1 VTFAI
6 NIVSIFPSYFDS
18 PLRIS
23 LIGRAIEGGLLEV
36 VLVDPKDFLRE
47 GERVDDYPYGGG
59 PGMIMRAEP
68 LIEAVESIPDSRR
81 GPVVFMSA
89 AGYRFDQARA
99 QKLAEGNALTVVCGR
114 YEGVDQRA
122 VEATGGVELSVA
134 DAVLAG
140 GEAAAL
146 VVIEAVA
153 RLIEG
158 TIGNRESLA
167 EESFSGGLLEYP
179 QYTRPRVVRELEVPA
194 VLLSGDH
201 QAVAKWRRRQ
211 ALVRTAQR
219 RPDLLRRAVRSELVR
234 REELEWIAEEGFDL
248 GELGLTRGDATD
260 EDEGGRG
267 SEEGSSGR

>member
-1 VTFAI
+1 
-6 NIVSIFPSYFDS
+6 
-18 PLRIS
+18 
-23 LIGRAIEGGLLEV
+23 
-36 VLVDPKDFLRE
+36 
-47 GERVDDYPYGGG
+47 
-59 PGMIMRAEP
+59 
-68 LIEAVESIPDSRR
+68 
-81 GPVVFMSA
+81 
-89 AGYRFDQARA
+89 
-99 QKLAEGNALTVVCGR
+99 
-114 YEGVDQRA
+114 
-122 VEATGGVELSVA
+122 VA

-201 QAVAKWRRRQ
+201 QAVARWRRRQ

-248 GELGLTRGDATD
+248 GELGLRWGNATD
-260 EDEGGRG
+260 GDEGGRG